1 MKHIKLYEEYSDD
14 ELKNLLGDLESAGH
28 KHRLIPGEDFGF
40 GKDMKEENDGDQI
53 LFLSQEAKDQITR
66 ALERDFNVDA
76 FFNHAPYST
85 MNPFPGW
92 AGIKGVSTKWFTHPI
107 MGQILKRDDLA
118 YVPSINRESF
128 PPYFLNV
135 KSHNREFP
143 AASSKSKPLA
153 KLRVQELY
161 SKLIPYIEKITF

>member
-14 ELKNLLGDLESAGH
+14 ELKDLLGDIESVGH
-28 KHRLIPGEDFGF
+28 KHRLIPGQDFGF
-40 GKDMKEENDGDQI
+40 GKNMQEKNDGEQI

-66 ALERDFNVDA
+66 ALEEDFNVDA
-76 FFNHAPYST
+76 FFNRAPYIN
-85 MNPFPGW
+85 MKPFPGW
-92 AGIKGVSTKWFTHPI
+92 ADTKGVSTKWFTHPI
-107 MGQILKRDDLA
+107 MGQILKRDNLV

-128 PPYFLNV
+128 PPYFLKV

-143 AASSKSKPLA
+143 ATSFKSKLLA
-153 KLRVQELY
+153 KLRVQDLY